1 MRKCKR
7 PLVYLF
13 FTMVIIVIIRG
24 YFYTKEKLIDEES
37 VYMDLQGIVYKMTV
51 YSKGTC
57 LWIKCEDEKI
67 LIFLDDFIEDEIKT
81 GNEIKINA
89 MVSKN
94 KSAKNEGGFDAA
106 KYYLYTYGITY
117 SANASKKDIIVTDV
131 KINFIKHHLYKLK
144 KSLCEVLGKIFNER
158 DAGILKAILYGDKSG
173 LDKGV
178 KDLFQMCGISHI
190 LAISG
195 LHISIVSSIIYKI
208 LLKAT
213 GSIRLATF
221 ITIPFIFL
229 YGIMTDFSVST
240 NRAVVMMIIMLIGKL
255 LGRTY
260 DILSAVSF
268 SGIIILIQNPLLIYA
283 SGFQLSF
290 LAIFALVVVVPRV
303 YMAIGFEADDI
314 VNDKILKERGVIISQ
329 SDYVVRYLIKAVVA
343 SVSVSFVTLPVILW
357 NFYEFNFLSI
367 LLNILIIPLMTYV
380 VGIALL
386 ACVLGGYNLQIAE
399 FFGGSVHYLLEI
411 IIRMCEVLNKIRIG
425 HFLSGK
431 PAIIWIVIYYLVFFL
446 GLLLA
451 SNWNKFGKTILVIP
465 FVALLIFSP
474 KKDGKLYVKMLDVA
488 QGDGICIITPSREV
502 IFVDGGSSSLSDLGS
517 EVLMPF
523 LKANGI
529 SKIDYVMIS
538 HCDTDHISGIKE
550 LMEQELI
557 PIDNIVVSEKE
568 NDY

>member
-1 MRKCKR
+1 
-7 PLVYLF
+7 
-13 FTMVIIVIIRG
+13 
-24 YFYTKEKLIDEES
+24 
-37 VYMDLQGIVYKMTV
+37 
-51 YSKGTC
+51 
-57 LWIKCEDEKI
+57 
-67 LIFLDDFIEDEIKT
+67 
-81 GNEIKINA
+81 
-89 MVSKN
+89 
-94 KSAKNEGGFDAA
+94 
-106 KYYLYTYGITY
+106 
-117 SANASKKDIIVTDV
+117 
-131 KINFIKHHLYKLK
+131 
-144 KSLCEVLGKIFNER
+144 
-158 DAGILKAILYGDKSG
+158 
-173 LDKGV
+173 
-178 KDLFQMCGISHI
+178 
-190 LAISG
+190 
-195 LHISIVSSIIYKI
+195 
-208 LLKAT
+208 
-213 GSIRLATF
+213 
-221 ITIPFIFL
+221 
-229 YGIMTDFSVST
+229 
-240 NRAVVMMIIMLIGKL
+240 
-255 LGRTY
+255 
-260 DILSAVSF
+260 
-268 SGIIILIQNPLLIYA
+268 
-283 SGFQLSF
+283 
-290 LAIFALVVVVPRV
+290 
-303 YMAIGFEADDI
+303 
-314 VNDKILKERGVIISQ
+314 
-329 SDYVVRYLIKAVVA
+329 
-343 SVSVSFVTLPVILW
+343 
-357 NFYEFNFLSI
+357 
-367 LLNILIIPLMTYV
+367 MTYV

-474 KKDGKLYVKMLDVA
+474 KKDGKLYVKMLDVG

-568 NDY
+568 NDIINLAKANGISIQYLCAGDVVRNEDISIKILAPDTINKNNMEDRNNESQVFLLEHGEFNMIFTGDVGSDELKKLAEEYELQVDILKAPHHGSNNSACYEFIKEIDAEYAMISAGKNNLYGHPGEDFIQLLEENGCKYDITFKNGQITVVSDGEEFWVKEMIYKK